1 MEKDLIRLEY
11 PFGKISE
18 SMLWGMI
25 GDPLGLA
32 LWFSEEITVHDDIF
46 TFIWDRAEHEAVVL
60 EIVENK
66 LIKFQWIEDK
76 DSEFYFQF
84 EMIMDELGGEYTFV
98 VSDFVQND
106 EKSDAI
112 LLWNKQVN
120 DLKKK
125 CGIQIKTHKLNNII

>member
-1 MEKDLIRLEY
+1 MKKDLIKLEY

-46 TFIWDRAEHEAVVL
+46 TFIWDRAEQEAIVL
-60 EIVENK
+60 ETVENK
-66 LIKFQWIEDK
+66 SIKFQWVEDK

-84 EMIMDELGGEYTFV
+84 EMIMDELGGDYTFV

>member
-1 MEKDLIRLEY
+1 MKKDLIKLEY

-46 TFIWDRAEHEAVVL
+46 TFIWDRAEQEAVVL

>member
-1 MEKDLIRLEY
+1 MKKDLIKLEY

-46 TFIWDRAEHEAVVL
+46 TFIWDRAEQEAIVL
-60 EIVENK
+60 ETVENK
-66 LIKFQWIEDK
+66 SIKFQWVEDK

-84 EMIMDELGGEYTFV
+84 EMIMDELGGDYTFV
-98 VSDFVQND
+98 VSDFVQHD